1 MMMVIA
7 ATFFLALS
15 ADAAAVREIFTLGE
29 ATQVI
34 DWIAP
39 DTVVVSFLGKL

>member
-15 ADAAAVREIFTLGE
+15 ADAAVREIFTLGE

-34 DWIAP
+34 GWIGTEA
-39 DTVVVSFLGKL
+39 VVVSYL